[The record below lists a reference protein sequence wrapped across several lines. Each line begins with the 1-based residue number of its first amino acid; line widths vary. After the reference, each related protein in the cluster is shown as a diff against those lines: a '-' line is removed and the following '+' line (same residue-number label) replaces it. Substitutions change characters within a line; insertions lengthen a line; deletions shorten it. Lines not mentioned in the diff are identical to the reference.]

1 MANRNTQRVYLYTIG
16 MDPSGA
22 YHEGKGTTGW
32 CVLNNRTNELLEVGT
47 LSAKDYPTDN
57 EYWKAHTNLIRS
69 LARKYG
75 HSTALSIED
84 YILYKNQAMA
94 QVNSQME
101 TVQLL
106 GIIKQF
112 CFDFNVPCFLR
123 PAVAVKTRWKDEIL
137 VYKNIIIKK
146 GSRYIAR
153 CRPDRALCDHERDS
167 IRHAVH
173 FNTFENYEED

>member
-1 MANRNTQRVYLYTIG
+1 
-16 MDPSGA
+16 
-22 YHEGKGTTGW
+22 
-32 CVLNNRTNELLEVGT
+32 
-47 LSAKDYPTDN
+47 
-57 EYWKAHTNLIRS
+57 
-69 LARKYG
+69 
-75 HSTALSIED
+75 
-84 YILYKNQAMA
+84 MA

-112 CFDFNVPCFLR
+112 CFDFNVPYFLR
-123 PAVAVKTRWKDEIL
+123 PAVAVKARWKDEIL

-146 GSRYIAR
+146 GSRYIAP

>member
-1 MANRNTQRVYLYTIG
+1 MARHNTQRAYLYTIG

-69 LARKYG
+69 LVRRYG

-106 GIIKQF
+106 GIIK
-112 CFDFNVPCFLR
+112 
-123 PAVAVKTRWKDEIL
+123 KI
-137 VYKNIIIKK
+137 
-146 GSRYIAR
+146 
-153 CRPDRALCDHERDS
+153 
-167 IRHAVH
+167 
-173 FNTFENYEED
+173 